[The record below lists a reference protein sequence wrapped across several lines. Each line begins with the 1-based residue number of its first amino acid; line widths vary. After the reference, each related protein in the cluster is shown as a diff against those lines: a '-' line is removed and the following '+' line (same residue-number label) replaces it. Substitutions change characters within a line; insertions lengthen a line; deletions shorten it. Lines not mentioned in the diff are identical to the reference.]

1 MPSAALRGSV
11 HARLRPQGVC
21 FLLFPRPVVDF
32 RSKALDA
39 SFAGIGMRGVGAA
52 IIATIIIGALFFGR
66 EVFVPIALAILL
78 SFVLAPLVGLLQRWH
93 IPRGLSVV
101 SVVLLAFMSIF
112 ALGSVI
118 ATQVTELAG
127 DLPRYQ
133 FTMQEKIKSV
143 RGAAATSGTLER
155 AADVLQDLSKELN
168 RPKDTTTS
176 STTPLQ
182 TPRPGQ
188 EAKPIPVE
196 VRQPPPT
203 ALENLAALISPLIRP
218 LTTTGITAIFVI
230 FILLQREDLRNRFIK
245 LAGSH
250 DLQKTTAALD
260 DAATRLSRLFL
271 IQLALNAAF
280 GIVIGTGLWI
290 IGIPS
295 PVLWGILA
303 AVLRFVP
310 YIGAVISAV
319 FPLTLAAAVDPG
331 WSMLLWTAALF
342 LVVEPVVGH
351 VIEPLLYGHNTG
363 LSPVAVVASATFW
376 TALWGPV
383 GLVLATPLTICLV
396 VLGRHVERLK
406 FLDVMFG
413 DRPALAPPEMFY
425 QRMLAEDPAEAV
437 DKAEEF
443 LKERPLSAYYD
454 DVALPGLKL
463 AQNDIARA
471 AIDHARS
478 EKIKTAVIEVV
489 DELADQDDRKL
500 VAKTTHDAEAVA
512 AVEAVDDAVTDLPVL
527 KREELSPEWQADA
540 PILCVAGRGP
550 LDEAVA
556 IMLAQLLDKHG
567 LRARVEGADAV
578 AAPNIVRLETTGVVM
593 VCLSYLDASSP
604 AHMRYAIRR
613 MRRRLPQAQIVLGC
627 WMADVDAKT
636 LRDTAKADLVA
647 TTLRDAVKFCLETA
661 RNSQRS
667 DANID
672 AAKQAVV
679 AIENARLLNDASA
692 PVI

>member
-1 MPSAALRGSV
+1 
-11 HARLRPQGVC
+11 
-21 FLLFPRPVVDF
+21 
-32 RSKALDA
+32 
-39 SFAGIGMRGVGAA
+39 
-52 IIATIIIGALFFGR
+52 
-66 EVFVPIALAILL
+66 
-78 SFVLAPLVGLLQRWH
+78 
-93 IPRGLSVV
+93 
-101 SVVLLAFMSIF
+101 
-112 ALGSVI
+112 
-118 ATQVTELAG
+118 
-127 DLPRYQ
+127 
-133 FTMQEKIKSV
+133 
-143 RGAAATSGTLER
+143 
-155 AADVLQDLSKELN
+155 
-168 RPKDTTTS
+168 
-176 STTPLQ
+176 
-182 TPRPGQ
+182 
-188 EAKPIPVE
+188 
-196 VRQPPPT
+196 
-203 ALENLAALISPLIRP
+203 
-218 LTTTGITAIFVI
+218 
-230 FILLQREDLRNRFIK
+230 
-245 LAGSH
+245 
-250 DLQKTTAALD
+250 
-260 DAATRLSRLFL
+260 
-271 IQLALNAAF
+271 
-280 GIVIGTGLWI
+280 VIGTGLWI

>member
-1 MPSAALRGSV
+1 VTAPSVGGFRRGFGGLAA
-11 HARLRPQGVC
+11 A
-21 FLLFPRPVVDF
+21 VV
-32 RSKALDA
+32 
-39 SFAGIGMRGVGAA
+39 AA
-52 IIATIIIGALFFGR
+52 IIIGTLYFGR

-78 SFVLAPLVGLLQRWH
+78 SFVLAPLVRLLQRWH
-93 IPRGLSVV
+93 IPRGLSVI

-112 ALGSVI
+112 ALGGVI
-118 ATQVTELAG
+118 ATQVAELAG
-127 DLPRYQ
+127 DLPQYQ
-133 FTMQEKIKSV
+133 FTMREKIKSL
-143 RGAAATSGTLER
+143 RGTAATSGTLER
-155 AADVLQDLSKELN
+155 AADVLQDLGKELN
-168 RPKDTTTS
+168 KPKDSATS
-176 STTPLQ
+176 PTTPLQ
-182 TPRPGQ
+182 TPPPGQ
-188 EAKPIPVE
+188 EARPVPVE

-203 ALENLAALISPLIRP
+203 ALENIAALISPLLRP
-218 LTTTGITAIFVI
+218 LTTTGIVVIFVI
-230 FILLQREDLRNRFIK
+230 FILLQWEDLRNRFIK

-260 DAATRLSRLFL
+260 DGATRLSKLFL
-271 IQLALNAAF
+271 IQLALNTAF
-280 GIVIGTGLWI
+280 GVVIGTGLWI
-290 IGIPS
+290 IGIPN

-310 YIGAVISAV
+310 YIGSVISAV

-413 DRPALAPPEMFY
+413 DRSALAPPEMFY

-437 DKAEEF
+437 DRAEEF
-443 LKERPLSAYYD
+443 LKERPLSTYYD

-471 AIDHARS
+471 AIDRARI

-489 DELADQDDRKL
+489 NELADQDDRKL
-500 VAKTTHDAEAVA
+500 VTETTHDAEAVA
-512 AVEAVDDAVTDLPVL
+512 AVEAVDDAVKDLPVL
-527 KREELSPEWQADA
+527 KREELAPDWQGDT
-540 PILCVAGRGP
+540 PVLCVAGRGP
-550 LDEAVA
+550 LDEAAA
-556 IMLAQLLDKHG
+556 IMLAQLLEKHG

-578 AAPNIVRLETTGVVM
+578 ATPNIFRLETTGVVM
-593 VCLSYLDASSP
+593 VCLSYLDVSSP

-627 WMADVDAKT
+627 WMAEVNAET

-647 TTLRDAVKFCLETA
+647 TTLRDAVKLCLEAA

-667 DANID
+667 DTNID
-672 AAKQAVV
+672 APKQAVI
-679 AIENARLLNDASA
+679 AIENARLLNDVSA
-692 PVI
+692 